1 MSGLLSAREHRWR
14 KSSYS
19 SGGGDDCVELADLGR
34 VVGIRD
40 SKDPEGPV
48 LRVTRAGLAALL
60 AAARRG

>member
-1 MSGLLSAREHRWR
+1 MSKAPRSQWR

-19 SGGGDDCVELADLGR
+19 SGGGDDCVELADLGG
-34 VVGIRD
+34 VVGVRD

-48 LRVTRAGLAALL
+48 LRVTRAGLVALL